1 MSSYRVTP
9 WVLII
14 GGFFGLLAAFELT
27 LEKIAVTA
35 DPNYIPE
42 CDINPVLSC
51 GSIPP
56 IRHRLSASPTPSLD

>member
-1 MSSYRVTP
+1 MTPRVFF
-9 WVLII
+9 V

-42 CDINPVLSC
+42 CDINYLPQQQVC
-51 GSIPP
+51 IDGD
-56 IRHRLSASPTPSLD
+56 PTLVPRQHDVF